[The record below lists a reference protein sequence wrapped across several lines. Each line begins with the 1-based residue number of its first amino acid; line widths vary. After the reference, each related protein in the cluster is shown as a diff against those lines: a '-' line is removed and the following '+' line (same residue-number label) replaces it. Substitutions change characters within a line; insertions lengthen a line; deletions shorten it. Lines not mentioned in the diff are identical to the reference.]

1 MAETPQSIINT
12 IMADINAV
20 MPNYQILVSSYRLLV
35 GAAEEIQRTPGAPK
49 EIFERAVLRMDNAG
63 TLIDIFLD
71 LLLYKISFTSDFLG
85 VTCAPVDLFRL
96 LANRNPA
103 KDTPF
108 RTGEQILQL
117 EVLRRALEEK
127 ANCNRPPMPPSAPP
141 PEPLEGV
148 IPPKPPVS
156 SAPAPK
162 PTNPPLRRWQF
173 PPPSNHKKKE

>member
-71 LLLYKISFTSDFLG
+71 LLLCKISFTSDFLG

-127 ANCNRPPMPPSAPP
+127 ANCNRPPMSNAPP

>member
-1 MAETPQSIINT
+1 
-12 IMADINAV
+12 
-20 MPNYQILVSSYRLLV
+20 
-35 GAAEEIQRTPGAPK
+35 
-49 EIFERAVLRMDNAG
+49 MDNAG

-71 LLLYKISFTSDFLG
+71 LLLCKISFTSDFLG

-127 ANCNRPPMPPSAPP
+127 AKSNRPPMPSGPP
-141 PEPLEGV
+141 LEPLEGV
-148 IPPKPPVS
+148 IPPKPPTNPP
-156 SAPAPK
+156 PAPQ
-162 PTNPPLRRWQF
+162 PTNPPPHRWQF
-173 PPPSNHKKKE
+173 PPPTNRKKKE